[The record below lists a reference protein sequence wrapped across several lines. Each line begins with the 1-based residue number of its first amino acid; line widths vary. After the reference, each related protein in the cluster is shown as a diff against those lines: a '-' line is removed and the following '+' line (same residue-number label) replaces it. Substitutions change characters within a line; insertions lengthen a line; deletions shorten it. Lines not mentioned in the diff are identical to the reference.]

1 MIYSNNTEIICGDI
15 NIIYLIDSTHKQLL
29 DSILASYGLYST
41 VQVPTRITLTLRLTL
56 FLLLH
61 LNVVNF
67 PV

>member
-41 VQVPTRITLTLRLTL
+41 VQFPTRITLTLRLTV

-61 LNVVNF
+61 LNLVNF